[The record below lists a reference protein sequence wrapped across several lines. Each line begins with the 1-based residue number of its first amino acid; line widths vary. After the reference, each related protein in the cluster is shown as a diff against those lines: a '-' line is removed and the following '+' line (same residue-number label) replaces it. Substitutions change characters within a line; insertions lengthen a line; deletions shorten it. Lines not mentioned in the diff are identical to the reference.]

1 MNISQMIIDLA
12 ADYID
17 LGSTLEEKQNYLNVL
32 CVAWNIAIL
41 PKSLRK
47 EALDEF
53 SANYKIKNP
62 NDTDENIANILRDIQ
77 LLIDE
82 KVRMFPETFSYIEYS
97 EIKHKN
103 DGYAIRVASRPL
115 YNNNLNGPDH
125 ETYSIST
132 LH

>member
-1 MNISQMIIDLA
+1 MIVDLA

-41 PKSLRK
+41 PESLRK

-53 SANYKIKNP
+53 SANYKMQNP
-62 NDTDENIANILRDIQ
+62 NDTDENVVNIQKDIQ

-82 KVRMFPETFSYIEYS
+82 KIRMFPENLSYIEFS
-97 EIKHKN
+97 EIKIKN

-115 YNNNLNGPDH
+115 YNNNLDSPDQ

>member
-1 MNISQMIIDLA
+1 MIIDLA

-17 LGSTLEEKQNYLNVL
+17 FGSTLEEKQNYLNVL

-41 PKSLRK
+41 PESLRK

-53 SANYKIKNP
+53 SANYKMKNP
-62 NDTDENIANILRDIQ
+62 NDTDENIANIQSDIQ

-82 KVRMFPETFSYIEYS
+82 KVRMFPEISSYIEYS
-97 EIKHKN
+97 EIKIKD

-115 YNNNLNGPDH
+115 YNKNLDGPDQ